1 MDIQKNN
8 KKISY
13 LEIFDMVRHKSKITD
28 RHECEMID
36 EGLYNGNIIVYC
48 GGEWIKN
55 YIIKLYH

>member
-36 EGLYNGNIIVYC
+36 EGLYNGNIILHLSL
-48 GGEWIKN
+48 KN
-55 YIIKLYH
+55 EILEL